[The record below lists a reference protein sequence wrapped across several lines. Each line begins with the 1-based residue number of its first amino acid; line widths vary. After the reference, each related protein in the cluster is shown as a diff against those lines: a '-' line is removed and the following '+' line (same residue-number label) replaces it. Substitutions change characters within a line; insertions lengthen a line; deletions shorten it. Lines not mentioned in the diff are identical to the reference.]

1 MIKHGVVIMPRV
13 LFNIDFSNQSFNN
26 TADESDWILSPANTL
41 IIPETATYTERNTN
55 VYVLNCGMYESGNG
69 RNLCFVSRKSRIIK
83 EYELEIEFSNR
94 VRANPININ
103 DVVMFSEYQL
113 TVDGTS
119 YRIGDYFYSD
129 DYHKYKLRR
138 EGTNLYCYIDNNLVY
153 TYDDTDEKCLLQGK
167 LNFACLLTYSYSNVD
182 HTQYVKA
189 TELTVAPYI
198 TASSDQITA
207 GDSVQLTVNGSA
219 VSYLWSNS
227 ETTASIIVEPT
238 ATTIYTCDVTTA
250 DGQVT
255 LSKTIRVSASVVY
268 GTRGAVD
275 DDTLFLMNF
284 ADGKLN
290 VLKGTLINANCI
302 DDPYYTEHLEVD
314 GVSVVNG
321 MPWTDQYYYGVK
333 PPFFDNS
340 FWKNAT
346 LPLDLTFEW
355 TLYTPEANAN
365 GCYWELL
372 PLYFGIRD
380 TSKGMPQQNV
390 SIQYGEVC
398 MWGFPNDNTTKSDG
412 SQMCWRIHK
421 DYESTCF
428 VIFFENER
436 LPWLASKVIGNGWS
450 AQGWHHL
457 AVELSFYEWNSKIC
471 SDVVMYVDGEQIKT
485 WHQEWTT
492 ARFANLFLFN
502 EEWFTFM
509 TEDRGENNH
518 NWYMSEM
525 CITKGRKYNGT
536 FELPSNFYRNYITLA
551 NDVLPEKNP
560 EPNFTELAIVNAQG
574 TDAPVM
580 AIKID
585 CESLSKPI
593 CFAQSYH
600 DFVARD
606 DQGELQEFQSS
617 GIQINLPERTNQ
629 SGSAL
634 SFGVGSISGEV
645 MELCNTVMSGAVP
658 CYLTLLEYLP
668 FDTSREYDGSTAVSP
683 IYTLKLFVTSCQ
695 ITTKGATITAGWH
708 DTLNAKFPYKRY
720 TAKQFKGLRYVC

>member
-1 MIKHGVVIMPRV
+1 MIKHGANTMPRV
-13 LFNIDFSNQSFNN
+13 LFDIDFSNQSFNN
-26 TADESDWILSPANTL
+26 TADESDWILSPINTL
-41 IIPETATYTERNTN
+41 IIPETATYIEREPNK
-55 VYVLNCGMYESGNG
+55 YVLLCNARGTD
-69 RNLCFVSRKSRIIK
+69 LCFVSRKSRIIK
-83 EYELEIEFSNR
+83 EYEIEIEFVNR
-94 VRANPININ
+94 YQAIPIKIN
-103 DVVMFSEYQL
+103 ETVSFSEYQL
-113 TVDGTS
+113 SVDGTN
-119 YRIGDYFYSD
+119 YRIRNWFYSN

-167 LNFACLLTYSYSNVD
+167 LNIATITRTDNGD
-182 HTQYVKA
+182 HFLQYVKL
-189 TELTVAPYI
+189 TELSVAPYI

-219 VSYLWSNS
+219 VSYLWSNG

-238 ATTIYTCDVTTA
+238 TTAIYTCDVTTA

-255 LSKTIRVSASVVY
+255 LSKTIRVSANVVY

-275 DDTLFLMNF
+275 DDTLFLINF

-314 GVSVVNG
+314 GVSIVNG
-321 MPWTDQYYYGVK
+321 MPWNDSNKTLYTRVS

-340 FWKNAT
+340 FWKGAT

-365 GCYWELL
+365 GCYWERF
-372 PLYFGIRD
+372 PLYLGIRD
-380 TSKGMPQQNV
+380 TSNGMPQKNGG
-390 SIQYGEVC
+390 INYGTVNIS
-398 MWGFPNDNTTKSDG
+398 GYHDTTTPKSDG
-412 SQMCWRIHK
+412 SQMTWILRGGYGDC
-421 DYESTCF
+421 S
-428 VIFFENER
+428 VIYQASER
-436 LPWLASKVIGNGWS
+436 LPWLASMIIGNGWS
-450 AQGWHHL
+450 AQGWHHI
-457 AVELSFYEWNSKIC
+457 AVELSFYQWGSNIG

-492 ARFANLFLFN
+492 NNFSNRFSFN

-509 TEDRGENNH
+509 TESRTSSVHH

-525 CITKGRKYNGT
+525 CITRGRKYNGT
-536 FELPSNFYRNYITLA
+536 FELPRNFYKNYITLA

-668 FDTSREYDGSTAVSP
+668 FDTSREYDGDTAVSP